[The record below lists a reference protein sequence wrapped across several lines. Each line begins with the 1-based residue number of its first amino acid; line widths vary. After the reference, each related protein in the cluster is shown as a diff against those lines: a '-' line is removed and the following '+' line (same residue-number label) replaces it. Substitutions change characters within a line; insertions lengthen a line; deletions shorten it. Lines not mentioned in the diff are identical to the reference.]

1 MIVVD
6 ASVLTPALA
15 DDGADGD
22 LARAHLRG
30 QVLAAPGLID
40 LEVSSILRRL
50 VLSERL
56 PVPRAQQALADL
68 IALPL
73 QRAPHLPL
81 LARCWSLRDNLSVYD
96 GSYVA
101 LAESL
106 DCVLLTADA
115 RLSRAPDLRCIVE
128 VVQRL

>member
-1 MIVVD
+1 M
-6 ASVLTPALA
+6 
-15 DDGADGD
+15 
-22 LARAHLRG
+22 
-30 QVLAAPGLID
+30 
-40 LEVSSILRRL
+40 LRRP

-56 PVPRAQQALADL
+56 PLPRAQQAVADL

-73 QRAPHLPL
+73 QRAPQLPL

-106 DCVLLTADA
+106 DCVLLTADTG
-115 RLSRAPDLRCIVE
+115 LSRAPGLRCVVE
-128 VVQRL
+128 VVQRLWPVYLDSRVSLHVRHLGRAQAAPLPAQQR